1 MKRLWSS
8 RWAVATGSAV
18 TVLVVV
24 ALMATGVLPVKTETT
39 TVVHEKS
46 ATTAAATSTVALTS
60 AAMTPAQIYNTYSAG
75 VVEVLSTFATV
86 SSTSPYGQSS
96 SSAQALGSGF
106 IVSTDG
112 TILTNAHVVS
122 NNGARATSV
131 KVVFKT
137 QGGNGTHTTTVAASV
152 VGVDETSDV
161 AVLKVDPLKAP
172 ALDPLPLG
180 DSSAVQVGE
189 AVVAIGNPLGYDF
202 SVTSGIVSAT
212 NRNLQSPNGSV
223 IPDGIQT
230 DAAINEGN
238 SGGPL
243 IDASGH
249 VIGIN
254 EQIASQS
261 GGNQGLGFAVPINTA
276 ASVMK
281 QLQATGKVT
290 YAYLGVQGQTIT
302 SDIAGALGLKQT
314 QGVLVAA
321 VSPGSPAAKAGLKGG
336 SQQTDLQGQ
345 PYVVGGDVI
354 TAMDGET
361 LASMDELGAAI
372 MKHKPGDAVTLTVVS
387 GGKTKDV
394 KVTLAERPSSS

>member
-8 RWAVATGSAV
+8 RWALATGSAV

-24 ALMATGVLPVKTETT
+24 LLMATGVLPVKTEKT
-39 TVVHEKS
+39 TVVREKS
-46 ATTAAATSTVALTS
+46 AATAASTTTVALTS
-60 AAMTPAQIYNTYSAG
+60 TDMTPAEIYDKYSAG
-75 VVEVLSTFATV
+75 VVEVLATFNNV
-86 SSTSPYGQSS
+86 SSMSPYGQSS

-106 IVSTDG
+106 VVAADG
-112 TILTNAHVVS
+112 SILTNAHVVS
-122 NNGARATSV
+122 DNGTTADSV

-137 QGGNGTHTTTVAASV
+137 QDGSDTTTVAATV

-161 AVLKVDPLKAP
+161 ALLKVDPARAP
-172 ALDPLPLG
+172 ALDPVPLG

-243 IDASGH
+243 IDASGQ

-276 ASVMK
+276 VSVMK

-302 SDIAGALGLKQT
+302 SDVASALGLKQT

-321 VSPGSPAAKAGLKGG
+321 VSSGSPAATAGIKGG

-345 PYVVGGDVI
+345 LYVVGGDVI

-372 MKHKPGDAVTLTVVS
+372 LKHKPGDTVTLAVVS
-387 GGKTKDV
+387 GGKTRDV

>member
-1 MKRLWSS
+1 MWS
-8 RWAVATGSAV
+8 RTGAFATGVLA

-24 ALMATGVLPVKTETT
+24 LLMATGVLPVKTEKT
-39 TVVHEKS
+39 TVVRDKS
-46 ATTAAATSTVALTS
+46 ATAAASTSTVALTS
-60 AAMTPAQIYNTYSAG
+60 TGMTPAQIYDKYSAG
-75 VVEVLSTFATV
+75 VVEVLATFGSV
-86 SSTSPYGQSS
+86 SSMTPYSPSS

-106 IVSTDG
+106 VVAADG
-112 TILTNAHVVS
+112 SILTNAHVVS
-122 NNGARATSV
+122 DNGTVADSV

-137 QGGNGTHTTTVAASV
+137 QGGDGADTTTVAASI

-161 AVLKVDPLKAP
+161 ALLKVDPNKAP
-172 ALDPLPLG
+172 ALDSLPLG

-189 AVVAIGNPLGYDF
+189 AAVAIGNPLGYDF

-243 IDASGH
+243 IDAAGQ

-276 ASVMK
+276 VNVMK

-302 SDIAGALGLKQT
+302 SDIAGALGLSQDE
-314 QGVLVAA
+314 GVLVAT
-321 VSPGSPAAKAGLKGG
+321 VSGGSPAAKAGIKGG

-345 PYVVGGDVI
+345 LYVVGGDVI
-354 TAMDGET
+354 TAIDGET
-361 LASMDELGAAI
+361 ISGMEELGATI
-372 MKHKPGDAVTLTVVS
+372 LKHKPGDTVTLTIVS
-387 GGKTKDV
+387 GGETRDV
-394 KVTLAERPSSS
+394 NVKLGERPTTAR

>member
-1 MKRLWSS
+1 MSKLLSRLLIFV
-8 RWAVATGSAV
+8 AGVATTA
-18 TVLVVV
+18 LVIVV
-24 ALMATGVLPVKTETT
+24 LMATGVLPVKTDKT
-39 TVVHEKS
+39 TVVRETS
-46 ATTAAATSTVALTS
+46 AATSTVGMTGS
-60 AAMTPAQIYNTYSAG
+60 GMTPTQIYDKYSAG
-75 VVEVLSTFATV
+75 VVEVLSTFKNVQSAT
-86 SSTSPYGQSS
+86 PFGPSS
-96 SSAQALGSGF
+96 SSEQALGSGF
-106 IVSTDG
+106 VVAADG
-112 TILTNAHVVS
+112 SILTNAHVVS
-122 NNGARATSV
+122 NNGVRASSV

-137 QGGNGTHTTTVAASV
+137 QGGSGDGTDTTTINAAV

-161 AVLKVDPLKAP
+161 ALLKVDPSKAP
-172 ALDPLPLG
+172 ALDRLTLG

-189 AVVAIGNPLGYDF
+189 SVVAIGNPLGYDF

-212 NRNLQSPNGSV
+212 NRNLQSPNNSV

-276 ASVMK
+276 VNAMK
-281 QLQATGKVT
+281 QLRATGKVT
-290 YAYLGVQGQTIT
+290 YAYLGIEGQTIS
-302 SDIAGALGLKQT
+302 SDIAGALGLSQNE
-314 QGVLVAA
+314 GVLVASVA
-321 VSPGSPAAKAGLKGG
+321 NGSPAAKAGIKGG
-336 SQQTDLQGQ
+336 TKQVDLQGQ

-354 TAMDGET
+354 TAINGEKLAGMDD
-361 LASMDELGAAI
+361 LAAAI
-372 MKHKPGDAVTLTVVS
+372 LQHKPGDTVKLTVAS

-394 KVTLAERPSSS
+394 TVTLAVRPSSN

>member
-1 MKRLWSS
+1 MKSLWSS
-8 RWAVATGSAV
+8 RWALATGSAV
-18 TVLVVV
+18 TVLVIV
-24 ALMATGVLPVKTETT
+24 ALMATGVLPVKTEKT
-39 TVVHEKS
+39 TVVRDTS
-46 ATTAAATSTVALTS
+46 AASTTTAAMTSKD
-60 AAMTPAQIYNTYSAG
+60 MTPAQIYNKYSAG
-75 VVEVLSTFATV
+75 VVEVLATFNNV
-86 SSTSPYGQSS
+86 SSMSPYGQSS
-96 SSAQALGSGF
+96 STAQSLGSGF
-106 IVSTDG
+106 VVAADG
-112 TILTNAHVVS
+112 SILTNAHVVS
-122 NNGARATSV
+122 NNGAKADSV

-137 QGGNGTHTTTVAASV
+137 QSGGGTDTTTVAATV

-161 AVLKVDPLKAP
+161 ALLKVDPAKAP
-172 ALDPLPLG
+172 ALDRVPLG

-243 IDASGH
+243 IDASGQ

-276 ASVMK
+276 VSVTK

-302 SDIAGALGLKQT
+302 SDIAGALGLSLKE
-314 QGVLVAA
+314 GVLVAA
-321 VSPGSPAAKAGLKGG
+321 VSAGSPAAKAGIKGG

-354 TAMDGET
+354 TAIDGET
-361 LASMDELGAAI
+361 LAGMDELGAAI
-372 MKHKPGDAVTLTVVS
+372 MKHKPGDTVTLTVVS
-387 GGKTKDV
+387 GGKTRDV
-394 KVTLAERPSSS
+394 KVTLVERTSQS

>member
-1 MKRLWSS
+1 MKRMWCKTG
-8 RWAVATGSAV
+8 AFATGALA

-24 ALMATGVLPVKTETT
+24 LLMATGVLPVKTEKT
-39 TVVHEKS
+39 TVVREKS
-46 ATTAAATSTVALTS
+46 VTTAAATSTVAMTS
-60 AAMTPAQIYNTYSAG
+60 TAMTPAQIYEKYSAG
-75 VVEVLSTFATV
+75 VVEVLSTFSNVA
-86 SSTSPYGQSS
+86 SMSPYGQSS

-106 IVSTDG
+106 VVSADG
-112 TILTNAHVVS
+112 SILTNAHVVS
-122 NNGARATSV
+122 DSGVTADSV

-137 QGGNGTHTTTVAASV
+137 LSGSGTDTTTVAATV

-161 AVLKVDPLKAP
+161 ALLKVDPAKAP

-243 IDASGH
+243 IDASGQ

-276 ASVMK
+276 VGVME
-281 QLQATGKVT
+281 QMQATGKVT

-302 SDIAGALGLKQT
+302 SDIAGALGLSQNE
-314 QGVLVAA
+314 GVLVAA
-321 VSPGSPAAKAGLKGG
+321 VSDGSPAAQAGIKGG

-345 PYVVGGDVI
+345 LYVVGGDVI
-354 TAMDGET
+354 TAMDGES
-361 LASMDELGAAI
+361 LASMEELGAAI
-372 MKHKPGDAVTLTVVS
+372 MQHKPGDTVTLTVVS

-394 KVTLAERPSSS
+394 TVTLVERPSGA